1 MPIGSRDDGMKAVLC
16 RTHGLPDSLE
26 VAELPTPEPGPG
38 QVRIGVKA
46 AGVNFPDTLIIQNK
60 YQFKP
65 ALPFSP
71 GGELAGTI
79 QAVGPGV
86 EGFSVGQDVIAF
98 TGWGAFAEEV
108 VADAI
113 KLIPIPP
120 GVPFDIA
127 ASFVMTYGTSYH
139 ALKDRAALK
148 SGETLLVLGAA
159 GGVGLAAVELGR
171 ALGARVIAAASSDEK
186 LAVCREHGAHETV
199 NYESED
205 LRERIK
211 ALTDGRGVDVVYDPV
226 GGKYSEPAL
235 RSVAWRGR
243 FLVVGFANGE
253 IPKIPLNLTLLKGS
267 SIVGVFWGEFVR
279 REPKANARDLME
291 LVAMMQDGTIKPL
304 ISARYPLADAAKALD
319 AVMQRKVT
327 GKVVLV
333 P

>member
-1 MPIGSRDDGMKAVLC
+1 MKAVLC
-16 RTHGLPDSLE
+16 RRHGLPDTLE
-26 VAELPTPEPGPG
+26 LADLPTPEPGPA
-38 QVRIGVKA
+38 QVRIAVKS

-65 ALPFSP
+65 PLPFSP
-71 GGELAGTI
+71 GGEVAGTI
-79 QAVGPGV
+79 EAVGADV
-86 EGFSVGQDVIAF
+86 KGFAVGQDVIAF
-98 TGWGAFAEEV
+98 TGWGGFAEQV

-113 KLIPIPP
+113 KVIPMPP
-120 GVPFDIA
+120 GVPYDIA
-127 ASFVMTYGTSYH
+127 SSFVMTYGTSYH

-159 GGVGLAAVELGR
+159 GGVGLAAVELGK
-171 ALGARVIAAASSDEK
+171 ALGARVIAAASSAEK
-186 LAVCREHGAHETV
+186 LAVCKAHGADETID
-199 NYESED
+199 YSTED

-226 GGKYSEPAL
+226 GGIYSEPAL
-235 RSVAWRGR
+235 RSTAWRGR
-243 FLVVGFANGE
+243 FLVVGFANGD
-253 IPKIPLNLTLLKGS
+253 IPSIPLNLALLKGC

-279 REPKANARDLME
+279 REPKANARDLAE
-291 LVAMMQDGTIKPL
+291 LVGLMRDGTIKPL

-319 AVMQRKVT
+319 AVMERRVT

>member
-1 MPIGSRDDGMKAVLC
+1 MKAVLC
-16 RTHGLPDSLE
+16 RQHGLPGTLE
-26 VAELPTPEPGPG
+26 LAELPSPEPGPG
-38 QVRIGVKA
+38 QVVITTKA

-65 ALPFSP
+65 PLPFSP
-71 GGELAGTI
+71 GGEMAGI
-79 QAVGPGV
+79 VKAVGSDV
-86 EGFSVGQDVIAF
+86 KGFTVGQKVIAF

-113 KLIPIPP
+113 RLIPIPD

-139 ALKDRAALK
+139 ALKDRAKLA
-148 SGETLLVLGAA
+148 SGESLLVLGAA
-159 GGVGLAAVELGR
+159 GGVGLAAVELGK
-171 ALGARVIAAASSDEK
+171 AMGARVIAAASSDEK
-186 LAVCREHGAHETV
+186 LAVCREHGADDTI
-199 NYESED
+199 NYRTED

-211 ALTDGRGVDVVYDPV
+211 ALTDGQGVDVIYDPV
-226 GGKYSEPAL
+226 GGGYSEPAL
-235 RSVAWRGR
+235 RGMAWGGR

-253 IPKIPLNLTLLKGS
+253 IPKIPLNLTLLKGC

-279 REPKANARDLME
+279 REPEANAAELTE
-291 LVAMMQDGTIKPL
+291 LVGMMKNGTIRPL
-304 ISARYPLADAAKALD
+304 ISARYPLAEAGKALE
-319 AVMQRKVT
+319 AVMERRVT

>member
-1 MPIGSRDDGMKAVLC
+1 MKAVLC
-16 RTHGLPDSLE
+16 RQHGLPDTLE
-26 VAELPTPEPGPG
+26 LAEMPMPEPGPG
-38 QVRIGVKA
+38 QVRITVEA

-79 QAVGPGV
+79 SAVGADV
-86 EGFSVGQDVIAF
+86 DGFTVGQNVIAF

-120 GVPFDIA
+120 GVSFDIA

-139 ALKDRAALK
+139 AIKDRAALQA
-148 SGETLLVLGAA
+148 GETMLVLGAA
-159 GGVGLAAVELGR
+159 GGVGLAAVELGK
-171 ALGARVIAAASSDEK
+171 ALGARVIAAASSAEK
-186 LAVCREHGAHETV
+186 LAVCREHGADDTID
-199 NYESED
+199 YATED

-211 ALTDGRGVDVVYDPV
+211 ALTGGKGVDVVYDPV
-226 GGKYSEPAL
+226 GGIYSEPAL
-235 RSVAWRGR
+235 RSMAWRGR

-253 IPKIPLNLTLLKGS
+253 IPSIPLNLTLLKGC
-267 SIVGVFWGEFVR
+267 SIVGVFWGDYVR
-279 REPKANARDLME
+279 REPKSNARDLRE
-291 LVAMMQDGTIKPL
+291 LVGMMQAGTIRPL
-304 ISARYPLADAAKALD
+304 VSARYPFAEAADALN

-327 GKVVLV
+327 GKIVLV

>member
-1 MPIGSRDDGMKAVLC
+1 MPD
-16 RTHGLPDSLE
+16 TLE
-26 VAELPTPEPGPG
+26 LAELPSPQPGPG
-38 QVRIGVKA
+38 QVLIAVKA

-79 QAVGPGV
+79 TAVGPEVKGYQA
-86 EGFSVGQDVIAF
+86 GQNVIAF
-98 TGWGAFAEEV
+98 TGWGGFAEEI

-113 KLIPIPP
+113 KLIPMPP

-127 ASFVMTYGTSYH
+127 ASFVMTYGTSLH
-139 ALKDRAALK
+139 ALRDRAALK
-148 SGETLLVLGAA
+148 AGETLLVLGAA
-159 GGVGLAAVELGR
+159 GGVGLAAVELGKV
-171 ALGARVIAAASSDEK
+171 LGARVIAAASSDEK
-186 LAVCREHGAHETV
+186 LAVCKEHGADETI
-199 NYESED
+199 NYSTED

-211 ALTDGRGVDVVYDPV
+211 ALTEGKGVDVIYDPV
-226 GGKYSEPAL
+226 GGGYSEPAL
-235 RSVAWRGR
+235 RSMAWRGR

-253 IPKIPLNLTLLKGS
+253 IPSIPLNLTLLKGC
-267 SIVGVFWGEFVR
+267 SIVGVFWGDYAR
-279 REPKANARDLME
+279 REPKSNARDLME
-291 LVAMMQDGTIKPL
+291 LVGMMQAGTIKPL
-304 ISARYPLADAAKALD
+304 ISARYPLAKAADALN